1 MTSRLTAGHQAAHFD
16 SSVSRETFSA
26 RHEYCVPLFSVLY
39 CAALEVRVRG
49 RSLFGAAVLFSLL
62 LGAGPAF
69 AGPFADVPLGH
80 WAYPEATILA
90 KAGLLRPQDERA
102 LSSHSSLTRYDFAV
116 LLLGPLSALERLGGS
131 SDRDG
136 ADSAVVRALE
146 QANMRDRRRLGL
158 AISRLARE
166 FDDVIR
172 LMGEPYK
179 MGLSSADTMA
189 ATGRLPTSA
198 PRASD
203 PPSTLLSAFSA
214 QVRGAKVGLGYRP
227 AATNNMALEYT
238 AAARFAPPVTRAPA
252 PGANANRPILGD
264 LGLSGLRATVEYGL
278 ADDLR
283 LTLAYEAL
291 LREAAGAVTPDPT
304 RLGSVGL
311 AYRLSGSTDVRLN
324 YGLIARRDSTETL
337 RIQDRLASAQLT
349 VRF

>member
-1 MTSRLTAGHQAAHFD
+1 M
-16 SSVSRETFSA
+16 
-26 RHEYCVPLFSVLY
+26 
-39 CAALEVRVRG
+39 RG
-49 RSLFGAAVLFSLL
+49 RSLFGVAVLFSLL

-69 AGPFADVPLGH
+69 AGPFADVPPGH
-80 WAYPEATILA
+80 WAYPEAMMLA

-116 LLLGPLSALERLGGS
+116 LLLGPLSALERLAGS

-172 LMGEPYK
+172 LLGEPYK
-179 MGLSSADTMA
+179 MGLSSADTVA
-189 ATGRLPTSA
+189 STGRLPTSVA
-198 PRASD
+198 PASD
-203 PPSTLLSAFSA
+203 RPSMLLPAFSA

-227 AATNNMALEYT
+227 AATNNMALEYA

-252 PGANANRPILGD
+252 PGANANRPILSD

-291 LREAAGAVTPDPT
+291 LREAAGTVTPDPT

-311 AYRLSGSTDVRLN
+311 AYRLSGSADVRLN
-324 YGLIARRDSTETL
+324 YGLIARRENNEPL